1 MAKNYNYPIILG
13 PGFRKGLCAG
23 RSPLFK
29 GGADLFIVRLN
40 KDLRTGDKIYKE
52 DLDSVEVMIHFTD
65 KRSVKETID
74 VLTEML
80 LKWKEDDDG
89 QKDNAL

>member
-1 MAKNYNYPIILG
+1 M
-13 PGFRKGLCAG
+13 
-23 RSPLFK
+23 FK

-74 VLTEML
+74 VLTEVL
-80 LKWKEDDDG
+80 LKWKDDEDG